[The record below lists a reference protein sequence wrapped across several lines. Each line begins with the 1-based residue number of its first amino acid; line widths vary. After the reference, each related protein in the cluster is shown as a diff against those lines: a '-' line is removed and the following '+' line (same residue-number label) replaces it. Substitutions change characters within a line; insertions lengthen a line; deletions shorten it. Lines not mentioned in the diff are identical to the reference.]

1 MNEQEVRK
9 KLLDFIA
16 KATDDMVLAK
26 VISAEES
33 VCKVQLIENEDII
46 LENIKTTASQEN
58 EKGFL
63 LKPKTDSIVL
73 VSKRENAI
81 IMFSELETATL
92 KIENTTLKI
101 DATGFEIKKQN
112 ETLKKILADLVQV
125 ITQMTFTNSAGS
137 TAVANNVAS
146 FTSITTRINDLLK

>member
-1 MNEQEVRK
+1 MNEQELRK

-26 VISAEES
+26 VVSAEEN

-92 KIENTTLKI
+92 KIGNTTLKI
-101 DATGFEIKKQN
+101 DNTGFEIKKQN
-112 ETLKKILADLVQV
+112 ETLKKILADLVQA

-137 TAVANNVAS
+137 TSVANNVAS
-146 FTSITTRINDLLK
+146 FTPITTRINDLLK